1 MRPLSLPA
9 IDSRYRVTISLASVS
24 GANLGDF
31 VSHLLH
37 LGHVRGLPVLALAFA
52 AVLLAGRR
60 LVAGGE
66 GFYRTAIVVLP
77 LGTVVSGLAL
87 LAMVG
92 WPRRATPG
100 A

>member
-37 LGHVRGLPVLALAFA
+37 LGHVRGLPVLA
-52 AVLLAGRR
+52 
-60 LVAGGE
+60 
-66 GFYRTAIVVLP
+66 
-77 LGTVVSGLAL
+77 
-87 LAMVG
+87 
-92 WPRRATPG
+92 
-100 A
+100 